1 MWEAYPLQMPLF
13 TELRKVV
20 KYFKQFGLAKA
31 IETKLEETRWRKH
44 LDCWQPIIYSYTTNE
59 ATKANT
65 KNIRTQLQNL
75 VD

>member
-31 IETKLEETRWRKH
+31 IETKWRNKMEETSG
-44 LDCWQPIIYSYTTNE
+44 LL
-59 ATKANT
+59 ATYYLLLHN
-65 KNIRTQLQNL
+65 
-75 VD
+75 